1 MKTQNNLFKLLF
13 VFTSIIFLAGNF
25 SCSKKDKLF
34 TFNIDTESSFTIS
47 TSVAANIPVDIP
59 TPGVTTNSTQQFQN
73 NNTNVNL
80 VKDIRLKSLDL
91 TITNPAGKTFAFLQ
105 SIHIYISTN
114 ASNEIE
120 LAYADNISSAASTLS
135 LTTSVERLDDYVK
148 ASSYNLRTKIVT
160 KQVQTQNI
168 DIKNNCK
175 FTVTANL

>member
-1 MKTQNNLFKLLF
+1 MKTHRKNFKLLPGLF
-13 VFTSIIFLAGNF
+13 FLGLLAGNF

-34 TFNIDTESSFTIS
+34 TFNIANESSFTLVAS
-47 TSVAANIPVDIP
+47 TPVNIPVDIA

-73 NNTNVNL
+73 NNTNVTL
-80 VKDIRLKSLDL
+80 VKDIRLNSLDL
-91 TITNPAGKTFAFLQ
+91 TITNPAGKTFSFLQ
-105 SIHIYISTN
+105 SIHIYISTS

-120 LAYADNISSAASTLS
+120 LAYLDNISSTASSIS
-135 LTTSVERLDDYVK
+135 LNTTVEKLDAYVK

-160 KQVQTQNI
+160 SQVQTQNI